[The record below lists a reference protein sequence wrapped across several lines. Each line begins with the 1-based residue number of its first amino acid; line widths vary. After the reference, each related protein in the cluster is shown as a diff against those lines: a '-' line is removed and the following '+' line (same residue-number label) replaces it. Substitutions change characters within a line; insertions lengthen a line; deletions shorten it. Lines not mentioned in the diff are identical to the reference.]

1 MASVS
6 SATSSP
12 AITTPT
18 ASSSSSSPYVPNAG
32 QGLVSSSTGLV
43 SGLNTQQIIS
53 ALLTFDQ
60 EPVNDLNNK
69 ITAEQNQQNAFSTLS
84 SQLAT
89 LQADAQQLSSPAV
102 LGSRSATSSNPSALT
117 ASASPSAPLATYLVT
132 PIVQAQTQE
141 LLSNGFSDSTTAPIG
156 QGTITVKLGGFV
168 QPSTSLAQLNGGAG
182 VARGKISITDRSG
195 ATATVDLSAART
207 IDDVVNDINQTAG
220 VHVQASISGNSL
232 VLTDKSGSTSGNLIV
247 QDIANGTTAANLG
260 IAGSVAGNTVTGT
273 NLVSLSGSTQ
283 LSSLNDGN
291 GVATAGSVPDFT
303 ITAKNGSSFAV
314 QLSSATTLQD
324 AINAINT
331 NSQNG
336 GKVTASISGTHL
348 VLTDNTGGSG
358 TLSVTALNGSSAAKD
373 LGILGSEQG
382 GGVLTGSQI
391 ISGLDTVLLKDLNG
405 GSGIT
410 TPGQIQLTDRSGAT
424 ATVDLTGAS
433 TLNDVIGAIN
443 GAGLG
448 LTASVNA
455 AGDGI
460 QINDTTGKT
469 ASNLIVADVGSG
481 TTAANLHI
489 TTDSA
494 TNSVNSGD
502 LNLQY
507 ISANTSLSQLNGG
520 AGIQPGS
527 FQITDSNGRS
537 ATIDLTGSSIN
548 TVGQLIT
555 AINTSGVGVRASI
568 NSTGDGILLS
578 DIGGGSGTLQVVD
591 QGGTTA
597 ASLKLAGSAVG
608 GQIDGAFR
616 YSISVGPND
625 TLSTLQQDLLD
636 SGAPV
641 TSNILNDGSSSQP
654 YHIMIGSTQSG
665 LAGRLLIDTGTTGL
679 SLSTLTPA
687 SDAVIQ
693 VGSGGGNSLLFT
705 SSTNSFNNILPGLT
719 VNVTGTSSTP
729 VSVTVGQ
736 DSSALVN
743 AIQTFVNDFNTVGNT
758 ISQDDSYDTST
769 NTGSVLYANPTIEQ
783 ISNTLMN
790 AITGYGGGSTDR
802 TRSLLQM
809 GLTLN
814 NGQLSVNSSALQAAI
829 AADPSGV
836 QDFLGNATTGMA
848 TKLSTALQ
856 NITAPYSGI
865 IAQQNQNL
873 TQQISDQQSTIT
885 FLNAQIAAK
894 TTLLQ
899 NQFANME
906 NALSTLQTQGN
917 MLSQLANLANF
928 NAGYASGTTSSSSSS
943 GSSKTG

>member
-1 MASVS
+1 MAGVS
-6 SATSSP
+6 SATS
-12 AITTPT
+12 TTPT
-18 ASSSSSSPYVPNAG
+18 TAAASSNPFVPTAG
-32 QGLVSSSTGLV
+32 QGLISSSTGLI
-43 SGLNTQQIIS
+43 SGINTQQLIQ

-60 EPVNDLNNK
+60 EPVTDLNNQ

-89 LQADAQQLSSPAV
+89 LQADAQQLSSPSV
-102 LGSRSATSSNPSALT
+102 LGARSATSSDLSAIT
-117 ASASPSAPLATYLVT
+117 ASASPSAPLASYVVT

-141 LLSNGFSDSTTAPIG
+141 LLSNGFSDSTSAPIG
-156 QGTITVKLGGFV
+156 QGTITIKLGGFV
-168 QPSTSLAQLNGGAG
+168 NPSTPLAKLNGGQG

-220 VHVQASISGNSL
+220 IHVQASISGNSL
-232 VLTDKSGSTSGNLIV
+232 VITDKSGSSSGNLTV

-260 IAGSVAGNTVTGT
+260 IAGSVAGNTITGT
-273 NLVSLSGSTQ
+273 SLVSLSGSTQ

-291 GVATAGSVPDFT
+291 GVDSATSVPDFT
-303 ITAKNGSSFAV
+303 ITLKDDSSFAV
-314 QLSSATTLQD
+314 QLGSAATLQD
-324 AINAINT
+324 VLNAINN

-336 GKVTASISGTHL
+336 GKLTASISGTHL

-358 TLSVTALNGSSAAKD
+358 TLTVTALNGSTAAKD
-373 LGILGSEQG
+373 LGILGTEQG

-410 TPGQIQLTDRSGAT
+410 TPGKIQLTDRSGAT

-433 TLNDVIGAIN
+433 TLNDVISAIN

-448 LTASVNA
+448 LVASVNA

-469 ASNLIVADVGSG
+469 TSNLIIADVGGG
-481 TTAANLHI
+481 TTAANLNI
-489 TTDSA
+489 AANTA
-494 TNSVNSGD
+494 ANSVNSGD

-507 ISANTSLSQLNGG
+507 ISVNTPLSQLNGG
-520 AGIQPGS
+520 AGIQPGT
-527 FQITDSNGRS
+527 FQITDSQGRS
-537 ATIDLTGSSIN
+537 GIVNLTGNNIN
-548 TVGQLIT
+548 TVGDVIN
-555 AINTSGVGVRASI
+555 AINTSGAGVHASI
-568 NSTGDGILLS
+568 NSTGDGILLT
-578 DIGGGSGTLQVVD
+578 DVAGGSGTMQVTD

-597 ASLKLAGSAVG
+597 ASLKLAGTAVG
-608 GQIDGAFR
+608 GKIDGAFR
-616 YSISVGPND
+616 YTVSLGPND
-625 TLSTLQQDLLD
+625 TLSTLQQDLLN

-654 YHIMIGSTQSG
+654 YHIMMGSTQSG
-665 LAGRLLIDTGTTGL
+665 LVGRLLIDTGSTGL

-693 VGSGGGNSLLFT
+693 VGTSDGNTLLFT
-705 SSTNSFNNILPGLT
+705 SSTNTFSNILPGLT

-729 VSVTVGQ
+729 VSLTVGQ
-736 DSSALVN
+736 DTSSLVN
-743 AIQTFVNDFNTVGNT
+743 AVQAFVNDFNTVTGT
-758 ISQDDSYDTST
+758 IAQDDNYDTST

-790 AITGYGGGSTDR
+790 AITGYAGSSTDK

-809 GLTLN
+809 GITLN
-814 NGQLSVNSSALQAAI
+814 NGQLSVDTSALQAAVT
-829 AADPSGV
+829 ADPAGV
-836 QDFLGNATTGMA
+836 QDFLGNATNGMA
-848 TKLSTALQ
+848 TQLSTALQ
-856 NITAPYSGI
+856 NITAPYTGS
-865 IAQQNQNL
+865 IAQAVNSI
-873 TQQISDQQSTIT
+873 TQQISDQQSRIS
-885 FLNAQIAAK
+885 FLNAEIASK

-899 NQFANME
+899 DEFANME
-906 NALSTLQTQGN
+906 NSLATLQTQGN

-928 NAGYASGTTSSSSSS
+928 NSFYSSGATASSGGSS
-943 GSSKTG
+943 GSNNKIA